1 VTAEAVPVEGAM
13 AEARVEAEMAAAVM
27 VVVKEKATCEGEQ
40 GHEKAAPVPTH
51 VVCGHGS
58 CSAALAWKLAS
69 NDIRQTRDYLTD
81 EGIHLVGVGAEN
93 LHVLGDAL
101 GTSSRSLMSQD
112 SHTQQC
118 AIVMGDCSFVP
129 DCPCASTRR
138 AVLAK
143 EHGGATPKRRAR
155 SRARRALPRR
165 TRL

>member
-1 VTAEAVPVEGAM
+1 MTAEPVEGAM

-27 VVVKEKATCEGEQ
+27 VVVKEEATCEGEQ

-69 NDIRQTRDYLTD
+69 NGIRQAWDYLND
-81 EGIHLVGVGAEN
+81 EGIQLFGVGAEN
-93 LHVLGDAL
+93 LHVLEDAL
-101 GTSSRSLMSQD
+101 ETSSRSLMSQD

-118 AIVMGDCSFVP
+118 GIVMGDCSFVP

-155 SRARRALPRR
+155 